1 MLPGREGQE
10 VTGGGGGGRKKEG
23 RDGASG
29 PWTQTALPDLRLPQP
44 CRRSE
49 PRNAR
54 GESGGAEGRKFKT
67 SLLNLVLA
75 PRPCHGDQ
83 HSVHAH
89 PSGRRDT
96 GP

>member
-1 MLPGREGQE
+1 MFPAREGQE
-10 VTGGGGGGRKKEG
+10 VMGGGGGRRKKGGREG
-23 RDGASG
+23 VSG
-29 PWTQTALPDLRLPQP
+29 PWAQTALPDLRLPQP

-54 GESGGAEGRKFKT
+54 GESAGAEGRKFKT

-75 PRPCHGDQ
+75 PRPCRGDQ
-83 HSVHAH
+83 RSAHAH
-89 PSGRRDT
+89 PSGRRNS